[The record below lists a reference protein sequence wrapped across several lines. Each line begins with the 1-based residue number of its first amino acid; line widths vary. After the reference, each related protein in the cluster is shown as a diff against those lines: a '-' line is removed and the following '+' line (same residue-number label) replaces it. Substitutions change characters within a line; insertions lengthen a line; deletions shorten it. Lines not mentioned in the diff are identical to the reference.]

1 MIILSIEFFQ
11 NIKRRP
17 PFYDNITAGIITF
30 TFDDNG
36 LPTVVNDLAHAGNVL
51 AAFDTADIVHV
62 DFQRRHLEAQ
72 GPAAMPMRVSQKAA
86 RTPPEAMP
94 R

>member
-36 LPTVVNDLAHAGNVL
+36 LPAVVNDLAHAGNVL

-72 GPAAMPMRVSQKAA
+72 GPAGHAHEGIAESGQ
-86 RTPPEAMP
+86 TPPEAMP